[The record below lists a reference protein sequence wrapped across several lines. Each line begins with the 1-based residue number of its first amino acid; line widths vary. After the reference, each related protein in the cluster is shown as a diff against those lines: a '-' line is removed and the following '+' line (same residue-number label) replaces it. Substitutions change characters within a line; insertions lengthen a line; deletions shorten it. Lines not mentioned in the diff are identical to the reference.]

1 MNEINHFKLLLL
13 YKMMWQMMWDGCWHS
28 MNWLDIDIDTLH
40 VKKINLNDTYLVGLI
55 NIVRVYVK

>member
-1 MNEINHFKLLLL
+1 
-13 YKMMWQMMWDGCWHS
+13 MWQIMWDGYWHS
-28 MNWLDIDIDTLH
+28 MNWLDIDIDNLH